1 MKIGIAI
8 NNQELAHFCVR
19 NHITKLSFF
28 GSVLRDDFNEQSDVD
43 VLVEF
48 KKGHVPG
55 FFRLAEMEDE
65 LSAIMGGRRADIRTS
80 EDLNRYFRNDVV
92 ENALVQYDAR

>member
-1 MKIGIAI
+1 MKISIAI
-8 NNQELAHFCVR
+8 NDQELERFCMR
-19 NHITKLSFF
+19 NHIVRLSFF
-28 GSVLRDDFNEQSDVD
+28 GSVLRDDFNEKSDVD

-48 KKGHVPG
+48 EQGHVPG

-65 LSAIMGGRRADIRTS
+65 LSALMGGRRADIRTS
-80 EDLNRYFRNDVV
+80 EDLSRYFRKDVV